1 LCRRYVSIRRF
12 EEEMFEQQGQMRE
25 SDEHINDE
33 ENAENEKFV
42 FLFIRNDFT
51 SSRTRR
57 RSTTSTLVRS

>member
-42 FLFIRNDFT
+42 CLFVY
-51 SSRTRR
+51 SK
-57 RSTTSTLVRS
+57 